1 MSASEYN
8 AMIPRN
14 IEKAIQA
21 RGLKNCAV
29 AEKAGY
35 SNQQFSDML
44 NGRKIIKP
52 CDIVAISG
60 ALGIGVGELFSA

>member
-1 MSASEYN
+1 MSTAEYN
-8 AMIPRN
+8 AMIPSN
-14 IEKAIQA
+14 IEKAIRA

-29 AEKAGY
+29 AAKAGY

-52 CDIVAISG
+52 SDIVAISC
-60 ALGIGVGELFSA
+60 ALEISVGDLFRA